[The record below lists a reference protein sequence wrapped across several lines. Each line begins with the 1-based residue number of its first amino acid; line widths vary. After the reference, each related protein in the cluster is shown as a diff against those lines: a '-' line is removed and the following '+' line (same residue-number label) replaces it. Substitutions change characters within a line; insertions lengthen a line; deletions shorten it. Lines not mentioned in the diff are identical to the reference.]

1 MCTGFTAARLRAMY
15 IETSPAH
22 RIVRELEQRDLPAP
36 VRDVCYEESDSA
48 FPARATLLLDNGV
61 MAVIDDNLAGLDAG
75 FAGDVLDFNGH
86 GRGSARVTDHR
97 GILNSGVPAAADT
110 VEQAIRTVS
119 ARPVAAAA

>member
-1 MCTGFTAARLRAMY
+1 MY

-36 VRDVCYEESDSA
+36 TRDVAYEPADHT
-48 FPARATLLLDNGV
+48 FPACATLLLDNGV

-75 FAGDVLDFNGH
+75 YAAEMLDFDGH
-86 GRGSARVTDHR
+86 GRGTVRVTDHR
-97 GILNSGVPAAADT
+97 DILDSGVPAAADT

-119 ARPVAAAA
+119 ARPVAATA

>member
-1 MCTGFTAARLRAMY
+1 MY
-15 IETSPAH
+15 IDTSPAH
-22 RIVRELEQRDLPAP
+22 RIVRELEQRALPAP

-75 FAGDVLDFNGH
+75 YAADVLDFDGH

-97 GILNSGVPAAADT
+97 GILDSGVPAAADA

-119 ARPVAAAA
+119 ARPVAGAA

>member
-1 MCTGFTAARLRAMY
+1 MY

-61 MAVIDDNLAGLDAG
+61 MAVIDDNLDGLDAG
-75 FAGDVLDFNGH
+75 YAADILDFDGQ
-86 GRGSARVTDHR
+86 GRGTERVTDHR
-97 GILNSGVPAAADT
+97 GVLDSGVPAAADA
-110 VEQAIRTVS
+110 VKQAIRTVS
-119 ARPVAAAA
+119 ARPVVATA